1 MSIFIKISENEYIKE
16 AKIEDALSLSRL
28 SRSLEAYLFEEKMPK
43 WFKNEL
49 SVKSFEERI
58 NSKNFIH
65 YLYIKDQKL
74 VGFISIKN
82 KNHLFHLF
90 VDKNF
95 HKQGIA
101 RKLWNCV
108 CENIDTNNMEVN
120 ASLYA
125 IKAYESLGF
134 EICDK
139 EKFYLELKFQPMIYS
154 NLNKTCNKIL
164 NNKNN

>member
-1 MSIFIKISENEYIKE
+1 MSLFFSINENEYIKE
-16 AKIEDALSLSRL
+16 ATIEDALNLSSLS
-28 SRSLEAYLFEEKMPK
+28 SSLETYLFDKKMPK

-58 NSKNFIH
+58 KSKDFIH
-65 YLYIKDQKL
+65 YIYIKDKKL

-101 RKLWNCV
+101 RRLWNCV

-120 ASLYA
+120 ASLFA
-125 IKAYESLGF
+125 IKVYESLGF
-134 EICDK
+134 KICDK
-139 EKFYLELKFQPMIYS
+139 EKFYLELKFQPMKIYE
-154 NLNKTCNKIL
+154 K
-164 NNKNN
+164 